1 MLQARFEPCLRRT
14 KEEKE
19 GKPQEPTYKDFS
31 QNPEQ
36 VKKGLEALG
45 NVKRF
50 QAELQW
56 LAEGQRVRPGLRQ
69 LRPEDLPPGVTAS
82 RGYDHRGQCYVFEHK
97 TLGELGRIVM
107 IKMSEGK
114 MLLQAEICKGQESI
128 ESPLVKKKKDVFGK
142 IVATVDKAFNE
153 NFPE

>member
-1 MLQARFEPCLRRT
+1 MKSYGAAKANRNST
-14 KEEKE
+14 
-19 GKPQEPTYKDFS
+19 
-31 QNPEQ
+31 NNI
-36 VKKGLEALG
+36 EALG
-45 NVKRF
+45 NTKRL

-56 LAEGQRVRPGLRQ
+56 MAEGQQIRPGLRQ
-69 LRPEDLPPGVTAS
+69 LTPEDLPVGVKAS

-114 MLLQAEICKGQESI
+114 MLLQAELCIGQESM
-128 ESPLVKKKKDVFGK
+128 ESPLVKQKKKVFAK
-142 IVATVDKAFNE
+142 IVSTVNNRFDE